1 MRIDPKPTFPA
12 KVGLTVPGQAAP
24 AELDLV
30 FRHKDKAALQAWM
43 TGRPAGGEAGAAAAP
58 LARTDAE
65 FLGEVV
71 AGWSG
76 VQDAAGADVP
86 YTPEAFARL
95 LQNYPAAAGEIY
107 RAYLREL
114 TESRLKN

>member
-1 MRIDPKPTFPA
+1 MRIDPNPTFAA
-12 KVGLTVPGQAAP
+12 KVGLSVPGQAAP
-24 AELDLV
+24 AELELV
-30 FRHKDKAALQAWM
+30 FRHRDKEALQAWM
-43 TGRPAGGEAGAAAAP
+43 AGGSAGAGAP
-58 LARTDAE
+58 ADPPPARTDAE

-95 LQNYPAAAGEIY
+95 LKNYPAAAGEIY

>member
-1 MRIDPKPTFPA
+1 MRIDPNPTFPA

-24 AELDLV
+24 AELALV
-30 FRHKDKAALQAWM
+30 FRHKGKEALQAWM
-43 TGRPAGGEAGAAAAP
+43 RGGQPGQGEAAAP
-58 LARTDAE
+58 PRSDAD

-95 LQNYPAAAGEIY
+95 LEAYPAAAGEIY

>member
-1 MRIDPKPTFPA
+1 MRIDPNPTFPA
-12 KVGLTVPGQAAP
+12 TVGLTVPGQKETAAL
-24 AELDLV
+24 EIV
-30 FRHKDKAALQAWM
+30 FRHKDTEALRAWM
-43 TGRPAGGEAGAAAAP
+43 EGRPAGGEAAGPPAP
-58 LARTDAE
+58 RTDAE

-76 VQDAAGADVP
+76 MQDAAGADVP

-95 LQNYPAAAGEIY
+95 LKNYPTAAGEIY